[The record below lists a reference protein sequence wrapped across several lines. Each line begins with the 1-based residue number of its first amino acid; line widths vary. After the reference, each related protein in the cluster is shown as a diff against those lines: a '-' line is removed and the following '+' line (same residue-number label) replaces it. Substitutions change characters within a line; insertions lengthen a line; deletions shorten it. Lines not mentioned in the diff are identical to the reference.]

1 MVALVSGR
9 ESFERD
15 ERRTAESLYGL
26 VVPFAGL
33 RQTKHLSGF
42 SQHLM
47 SGLKGLISIEE
58 ESSLDLS
65 PRLENAS
72 TSYERI
78 SEFENNLTKWSKGMF
93 LKERMLFV
101 EMMNDILDPIR
112 RGAPVPEGDSKV
124 PVFILM
130 AHLVNDY
137 EAAMRLILIHK
148 SVTGFIRRYD
158 TSMES
163 SSHRAFRTRA
173 CLNW

>member
-1 MVALVSGR
+1 
-9 ESFERD
+9 
-15 ERRTAESLYGL
+15 
-26 VVPFAGL
+26 
-33 RQTKHLSGF
+33 
-42 SQHLM
+42 M

-163 SSHRAFRTRA
+163 SSHRPPG
-173 CLNW
+173 

>member
-15 ERRTAESLYGL
+15 ERRTADSLYGL

-101 EMMNDILDPIR
+101 
-112 RGAPVPEGDSKV
+112 
-124 PVFILM
+124 
-130 AHLVNDY
+130 
-137 EAAMRLILIHK
+137 
-148 SVTGFIRRYD
+148 
-158 TSMES
+158 
-163 SSHRAFRTRA
+163 
-173 CLNW
+173 

>member
-1 MVALVSGR
+1 VVALVSGR

-15 ERRTAESLYGL
+15 ERRTADSLYGL

-47 SGLKGLISIEE
+47 SGLKGLIAIEE

-130 AHLVNDY
+130 ARLVNDY
-137 EAAMRLILIHK
+137 EAAMRLILIYK

-163 SSHRAFRTRA
+163 SSHRAPWMRA